1 MNKNLT
7 CGPMLVIG
15 AGSIGIFLWGGSFS
29 SLHRS
34 MHQSFP
40 KTPSIAGPGSEWK
53 NRHEIVPTYRTK
65 WIKLKTSTNSKG
77 QTKIVSNRFLPSL
90 RSESAWGS
98 QKYKSIK
105 LFLFFLFFFSIRN
118 MIIYYENCPIPY
130 MGESCRAALHSTVQP
145 GFASMNLNSLVSIA
159 VVGDWR
165 RRM

>member
-65 WIKLKTSTNSKG
+65 WIKMKISTNSKG
-77 QTKIVSNRFLPSL
+77 QTKIVSNRFFYH
-90 RSESAWGS
+90 RFD
-98 QKYKSIK
+98 QKVPEAHKNTNQSNS
-105 LFLFFLFFFSIRN
+105 FFFSQ
-118 MIIYYENCPIPY
+118 YEIWSFI
-130 MGESCRAALHSTVQP
+130 MKTARFVTRASRVGLHSTARYSPALPVWI
-145 GFASMNLNSLVSIA
+145 LTL
-159 VVGDWR
+159 
-165 RRM
+165 

>member
-53 NRHEIVPTYRTK
+53 NRHEIMPTYRTK
-65 WIKLKTSTNSKG
+65 WIKLKISTNSKG
-77 QTKIVSNRFLPSL
+77 QTQIVSNRFLPSL
-90 RSESAWGS
+90 RSESAWCS

-105 LFLFFLFFFSIRN
+105 LFLFPIRN
-118 MIIYYENCPIPY
+118 MIIYYENCPIRY
-130 MGESCRAALHSTVQP
+130 MGESCRAAQHGTARLCQYES
-145 GFASMNLNSLVSIA
+145 
-159 VVGDWR
+159 
-165 RRM
+165 